1 MIPFPQNH
9 TACSKEKG
17 KKQRQNEA
25 KGLCSVLDSV
35 LPFLEQ
41 LVDSL

>member
-17 KKQRQNEA
+17 KKQRQNEVE
-25 KGLCSVLDSV
+25 GLRSVLDSV
-35 LPFLEQ
+35 LYSLEQ